1 MTIKYYR
8 KKGTKEAT
16 YQLVDSEDECDLF
29 LWRRIDAMKEET
41 SIRFSKLEFERFIR
55 FYDLE
60 EVPEVKLPE
69 VHKSIWKD
77 VSELP
82 EKECQVLVKTCN
94 GIMIGSFRR
103 YIDEEQL
110 LLVVENIG
118 MCGGDIPTESLA
130 ISHYGAKK
138 YCTLTDYINDQEQ
151 FKQYVLGRLNKEG
164 K

>member
-8 KKGTKEAT
+8 KKVTKEAT
-16 YQLVDSEDECDLF
+16 HQLVDSEDKYNV
-29 LWRRIDAMKEET
+29 WQKIGAAKEDKLIE
-41 SIRFSKLEFERFIR
+41 FSSEPQFERFIR
-55 FYDLE
+55 VYDLE

-110 LLVVENIG
+110 QLVVENIG
-118 MCGGDIPTESLA
+118 TCGGDIPTESLA
-130 ISHYGAKK
+130 ISHYGAKE

-151 FKQYVLGRLNKEG
+151 FKQDVLGRLDKEG